1 MEVVLRSRATGR
13 DISTGA
19 LAAAYLRVALLG
31 DEESVVHRQFDEIAP
46 RVAHVPRVPAQYT
59 VLGAF
64 ATSPPASAHL
74 AATSSTSG
82 GRVKLIANEVYP
94 GGSKSRRSASQE
106 ARDHRAATKPFIC
119 TKAMSSPK
127 RVLMTQPMAL

>member
-1 MEVVLRSRATGR
+1 MKRASFTASSMRLPHGSRT
-13 DISTGA
+13 
-19 LAAAYLRVALLG
+19 YP
-31 DEESVVHRQFDEIAP
+31 EYP
-46 RVAHVPRVPAQYT
+46 PQYT

-119 TKAMSSPK
+119 TKAMSSPC
-127 RVLMTQPMAL
+127 LLYTSP